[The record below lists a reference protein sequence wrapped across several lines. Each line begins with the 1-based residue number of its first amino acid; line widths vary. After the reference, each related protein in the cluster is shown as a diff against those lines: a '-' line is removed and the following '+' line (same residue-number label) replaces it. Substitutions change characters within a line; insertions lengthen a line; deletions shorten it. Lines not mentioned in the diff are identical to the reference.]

1 MTKVKPHA
9 MKSTFWNAERIKRG
23 WSIDDISAK
32 LNIPKSTLGRWFSGN
47 SAPRNDSQIHALC
60 NLFEVDFDTGY
71 NEFYREER
79 NWDAHVTNKFWNEL
93 RRNNK
98 LTLKDISEITNIPV
112 PTLSTYFTG
121 RIIPNEKVL
130 ETLCN
135 LFGVDKE
142 KGYAEFVAANKEYHK
157 NITNSTETVA
167 TEEVTATS
175 EASDACDK
183 DDSYNFWPDLVKQN
197 SFSYHDLSV
206 YLNVPEA
213 KVAKYFSGE
222 VIPNFN
228 QIRMLCGLYGGVD
241 LVHGSDAFK
250 ALHDRYNNGGSIK
263 ITSSD
268 ESPKV
273 DNAPRTDE
281 SLDIFEIIY
290 QSGKLSYKEFL
301 EVYKLVADKKEK
313 EILKLLYNQLSFDEY
328 YSISKVLADWCK

>member
-1 MTKVKPHA
+1 MTKIKPHA

-71 NEFYREER
+71 NEFYRAER
-79 NWDAHVTNKFWNEL
+79 NWDAHKTNKFWNEL
-93 RRNNK
+93 RRNSK
-98 LTLKDISEITNIPV
+98 LTLKDISEITNIPT

-130 ETLCN
+130 EALCN

-142 KGYAEFVAANKEYHK
+142 KGHAEFVAANEEFRK
-157 NITNSTETVA
+157 NHTETDA

-175 EASDACDK
+175 EVSVACDK
-183 DDSYNFWPDLVKQN
+183 DASYNFWPDLVKQN
-197 SFSYHDLSV
+197 TFSYHDLSV

-222 VIPNFN
+222 VVPNFN

-241 LVHGSDAFK
+241 IKTGSKGFE
-250 ALHDRYNNGGSIK
+250 ALHNHFVNAPSEPVK
-263 ITSSD
+263 TAESVSSSD
-268 ESPKV
+268 V
-273 DNAPRTDE
+273 
-281 SLDIFEIIY
+281 DIFELIY
-290 QSGKLSYKEFL
+290 GNIPYRSFL
-301 EVYKLVADKKEK
+301 KIYDMIANRDREAMQ
-313 EILKLLYNQLSFDEY
+313 LLYGKIDYDAYNIIQEQL
-328 YSISKVLADWCK
+328 KDWFN